1 MVDFDYSP
9 FRDDKGNFKTIQQ
22 ITYDDLKQLKEKDI
36 EEGDKVE
43 YKSLCP
49 LTVTVGGFNSPQLFH
64 NALCVPVPF
73 EF

>member
-1 MVDFDYSP
+1 MKIKSFIAPTIREALMSVKREMGDSP
-9 FRDDKGNFKTIQQ
+9 LILDTS
-22 ITYDDLKQLKEKDI
+22 DI

-43 YKSLCP
+43 YKSPCP